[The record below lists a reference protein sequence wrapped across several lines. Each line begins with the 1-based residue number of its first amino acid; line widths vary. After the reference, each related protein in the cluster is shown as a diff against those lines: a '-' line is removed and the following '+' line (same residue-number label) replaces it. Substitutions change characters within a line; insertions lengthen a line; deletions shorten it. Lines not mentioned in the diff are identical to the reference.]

1 MAVSYKRPC
10 VAVIR
15 GVGCIF
21 TEMVSGSATFPGT
34 KDAWDQLDRIW
45 QVSAFSFGWL
55 VTISYCASR
64 MQPHSVTQS
73 RSYNNVTC
81 ISDAILCVVRTSC
94 WWSQ

>member
-1 MAVSYKRPC
+1 VCVC

-45 QVSAFSFGWL
+45 QVSAITLS
-55 VTISYCASR
+55 SR
-64 MQPHSVTQS
+64 QAFNKSEQ
-73 RSYNNVTC
+73 
-81 ISDAILCVVRTSC
+81 
-94 WWSQ
+94 